1 MKPDVLC
8 VPFSSADR
16 TSWDAQSGR
25 ESIPV
30 RRAWPVLRAALNAKR
45 SANLNVRSTSADVEM
60 LATKSANSMR
70 LDVKF
75 GPQINNASRAPNVKE
90 SASVL
95 NLARMATRRHANV
108 AIVEAKSVFVWA
120 VNGQPGRH
128 VAERANL
135 TTNVHAT
142 IVDPNCENVCPMAS
156 GAHGM
161 NAWEFRPMI
170 SCVIPMVSVNVN
182 PMAAVFTSPNK
193 LEI

>member
-1 MKPDVLC
+1 MDVK
-8 VPFSSADR
+8 
-16 TSWDAQSGR
+16 SGQTKKC
-25 ESIPV
+25 
-30 RRAWPVLRAALNAKR
+30 AKME
-45 SANLNVRSTSADVEM
+45 NDVEM
-60 LATKSANSMR
+60 LVNVLRPSVKRTHLKREHVVIVGTKYA
-70 LDVKF
+70 
-75 GPQINNASRAPNVKE
+75 
-90 SASVL
+90 
-95 NLARMATRRHANV
+95 
-108 AIVEAKSVFVWA
+108 FVWM

-161 NAWEFRPMI
+161 NAKGFRRMI

-182 PMAAVFTSPNK
+182 PMAAAFTSPNN